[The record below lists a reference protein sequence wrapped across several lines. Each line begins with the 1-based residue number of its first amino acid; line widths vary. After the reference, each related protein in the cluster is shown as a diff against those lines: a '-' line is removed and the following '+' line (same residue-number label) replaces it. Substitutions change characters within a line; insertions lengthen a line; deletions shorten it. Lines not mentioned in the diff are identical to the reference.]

1 MKMTRGFLWPA
12 AVLSSLT
19 LALVGCSGTETP
31 NAGESTTST
40 STTATTTTS
49 SSAAAETSTT
59 TSAAAA
65 AMSMDD
71 ALTAAGADCAAGT
84 GERDCTLNGVS
95 FTLSDS
101 WKQSAGMRER
111 ACTEGYINTDYQ
123 VLTDGTSYIS
133 SDYDTDYPAIASALE
148 EQGVTVETTNYC
160 P

>member
-1 MKMTRGFLWPA
+1 MKRLLVIAF
-12 AVLSSLT
+12 S
-19 LALVGCSGTETP
+19 ALVLAGCSGTETP
-31 NAGESTTST
+31 NAADSTST
-40 STTATTTTS
+40 STTATTTTTAS
-49 SSAAAETSTT
+49 SSAADETSTT
-59 TSAAAA
+59 TSTAAPADV
-65 AMSMDD
+65 SMDD
-71 ALTAAGADCAAGT
+71 ALAAAGADCAAGT

-101 WKQSAGMRER
+101 WKQSAGMRAR

-133 SDYDTDYPAIASALE
+133 SDYDTDYPAIASAIE

>member
-1 MKMTRGFLWPA
+1 
-12 AVLSSLT
+12 
-19 LALVGCSGTETP
+19 
-31 NAGESTTST
+31 
-40 STTATTTTS
+40 
-49 SSAAAETSTT
+49 
-59 TSAAAA
+59 
-65 AMSMDD
+65 MDD
-71 ALTAAGADCAAGT
+71 ALAAAGAECASGT

-148 EQGVTVETTNYC
+148 EQGVTVETTDYC